1 MGLLRD
7 MFDFRG
13 IFGQK
18 PKTKQKQTVV
28 EKVTVNDD
36 PEKYSDEPWV
46 SIVGEGVDPD
56 RGLQIQLDWN
66 SAFIRFLKNSGYIGV
81 TDESVVGQW
90 LVHLYKHVAEEI
102 EQRKINPYE

>member
-7 MFDFRG
+7 MFDFRT
-13 IFGQK
+13 IFQSK
-18 PKTKQKQTVV
+18 PKQNGV
-28 EKVTVNDD
+28 ERVNVTDD
-36 PEKYSDEPWV
+36 SEKYSDEPWV

-66 SAFIRFLKNSGYIGV
+66 NAFIRFLKNSGYIGV

-102 EQRKINPYE
+102 EQKKINQYE